1 MKNIEKYRNL
11 IAKGEVDALLL
22 TSKHNRMYAAEYCVA
37 EGVSVICKEE
47 SYYFTDFRYIEAAQK
62 NLPGFI
68 RGIREA

>member
-47 SYYFTDFRYIEAAQK
+47 SYYFTDFRYI
-62 NLPGFI
+62 
-68 RGIREA
+68 

>member
-47 SYYFTDFRYIEAAQK
+47 SYYFTDRKSTRLNSSHTLASRMPSSA
-62 NLPGFI
+62 
-68 RGIREA
+68 

>member
-47 SYYFTDFRYIEAAQK
+47 SY
-62 NLPGFI
+62 
-68 RGIREA
+68 